1 MGAAAYVGCLNSA
14 TLVLVFNRDRY
25 SVKHARKR
33 LAFAA
38 GMITSAVFLALAF
51 RGLHLDQF
59 WSSLSE
65 LNTPLLLV
73 AVLVYFAA
81 VVVIALRWQFL
92 LRAIKYVPLP
102 ALTKLVFIGYMGNN
116 VYPLRAGDAL
126 RIVLLRRH
134 YQVPLIRSTTIVALE
149 RVFDGCV
156 MLSFVLFSLLLI
168 DVESAEVTAIV
179 SISAPLF
186 AIALIFALTLAANP
200 NLLKS
205 ALSPTLRLAPRRLGG
220 MLGNFTEEILAGLE
234 GLRSHQHLLGAVL
247 SSYFTWA
254 IEAGT
259 YWIVMRAFGLE
270 LSYALALLV
279 VGAVN
284 LAGLIP
290 ASPGQVGVNEFVVI
304 SILTALGIAA
314 PLATAYAVV
323 IHLTIWLPITL
334 AGFILLLKQG
344 LGWADIGM
352 AKELKNA
359 ESLRAKSS

>member
-1 MGAAAYVGCLNSA
+1 
-14 TLVLVFNRDRY
+14 
-25 SVKHARKR
+25 
-33 LAFAA
+33 
-38 GMITSAVFLALAF
+38 MITSAVFLALAL
-51 RGLHLDQF
+51 RGLHPDQF
-59 WSSLSE
+59 WSSLAE
-65 LNTPLLLV
+65 LNPPLLLV

-81 VVVIALRWQFL
+81 VGVIALRWQFL

-126 RIVLLRRH
+126 RIILLRRN
-134 YQVPLIRSTTIVALE
+134 YQVPLVRSTTIVALE
-149 RVFDGCV
+149 RMFDGCV
-156 MLSFVLFSLLLI
+156 MLSFVLLSLLLI

-186 AIALIFALTLAANP
+186 AIALIFALALAAKP
-200 NLLKS
+200 NLLRS
-205 ALSPTLRLAPRRLGG
+205 ALSPAMRLLPRQLGG
-220 MLGNFTEEILAGLE
+220 TLGNFAEEILAGLE
-234 GLRSHQHLLGAVL
+234 GLRSQRHLLGAVIC
-247 SSYFTWA
+247 SYLTWA
-254 IEAGT
+254 IEAGA
-259 YWIVMRAFGLE
+259 YWIVMRAFELD
-270 LSYALALLV
+270 LSYAVALLV

-323 IHLTIWLPITL
+323 VHLTIWLPITL

-352 AKELKNA
+352 ARELEIA
-359 ESLRAKSS
+359 EAQRSESS